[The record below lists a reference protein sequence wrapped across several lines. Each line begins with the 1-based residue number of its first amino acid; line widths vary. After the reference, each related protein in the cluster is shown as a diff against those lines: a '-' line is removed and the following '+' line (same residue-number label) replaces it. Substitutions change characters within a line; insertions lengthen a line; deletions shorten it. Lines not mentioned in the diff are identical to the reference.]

1 MCVRSRAANRRLAVA
16 ALILAATLGGTLSLP
31 ADAAPKI
38 TERSKQKQ
46 AAEAQRAD
54 LREKLDA
61 LKRDISHT
69 ETEKDNA
76 SDALAD
82 SEGAISK
89 ANGSLRDLSAEQNQ
103 TQATLAKLAKKH
115 DELSKTVTAQLAQLA
130 NLLRQQYVAGNEDR
144 IKLLLSGD
152 NPNRI
157 NRDLQYMGYVSQAQA
172 KLLESLR
179 ANLAAVEA
187 NQTET
192 QNAKDELDEIIQEK
206 LDQKALLEQEKA
218 KRASLLAQLSG
229 KLASQRKEIGNIQ
242 RDDQRLSDLVDRL
255 DQLIE
260 TQKKAEAAARE
271 QLRQQQLAQAQ
282 AQAKAQ
288 AARERQKAL
297 EQQRAA
303 LAKKSPPASD
313 GRDKPK
319 TPNLDAIDDDQP
331 PPAATKTPAP
341 APIVVDSSPASLGRN
356 ELTPQADAKDSAYGR
371 PFESLRGKLRLPV
384 RGDLMARFGAK
395 RGDGPT
401 WKGLFI
407 RTAEGAEVKAVAAG
421 RVVFADWL
429 RGFGNLIIVDHGNQ
443 YMTIYGNNQALLKR
457 PGDAV
462 KTGDV
467 IANAGNSGGNEQSGL
482 YFEMRHQGRTFDLLE
497 WVNTR

>member
-1 MCVRSRAANRRLAVA
+1 M
-16 ALILAATLGGTLSLP
+16 LAATVGAALP
-31 ADAAPKI
+31 VVANAAPAKI

-54 LREKLDA
+54 LRQKLDN
-61 LKRDISHT
+61 LKRDISLT
-69 ETEKDNA
+69 ETAKDDA

-82 SEGAISK
+82 SEEAVSK
-89 ANGSLRDLSAEQNQ
+89 ATRSLRDLGAEQNQ
-103 TQATLAKLAKKH
+103 TEAKLAKLAKQH
-115 DELSKTVTAQLAQLA
+115 DELSKTVAKQQTQLA

-187 NQTET
+187 NQTEV
-192 QNAKDELDEIIQEK
+192 QSAKDDLDEIAQEQR
-206 LDQKALLEQEKA
+206 DQKKLLDQEKA
-218 KRASLLAQLSG
+218 KRATLLTQLSS
-229 KLASQRKEIGNIQ
+229 KLSSQRKEVGNIE
-242 RDDQRLSDLVDRL
+242 RDDQRLSGLVDKL
-255 DQLIE
+255 AQLIE
-260 TQKKAEAAARE
+260 AQKQAEAAARE
-271 QLRQQQLAQAQ
+271 KLRQQQLAQAKAKAEAL
-282 AQAKAQ
+282 AQAQ
-288 AARERQKAL
+288 AARERLL

-303 LAKKSPPASD
+303 QIKKPPAGD
-313 GRDKPK
+313 NPVKPK
-319 TPNLDAIDDDQP
+319 PVNPDAIDDDQP
-331 PPAATKTPAP
+331 PAVAVTPPVPAAPVA
-341 APIVVDSSPASLGRN
+341 RN
-356 ELTPQADAKDSAYGR
+356 ELTPEADVKDVSYGR
-371 PFESLRGKLRLPV
+371 PFESLRGQLRLPV
-384 RGDLMARFGAK
+384 RGDVMARFGSK
-395 RGDGPT
+395 RGDGPS

-407 RTAEGAEVKAVAAG
+407 RTPEGSEVKAVAAG

-462 KTGDV
+462 KAGDV

-482 YFEMRHQGRTFDLLE
+482 YFEIRHQGRAFDPLG
-497 WVNTR
+497 WVTTR

>member
-1 MCVRSRAANRRLAVA
+1 MCVRSYAANRRLTFA
-16 ALILAATLGGTLSLP
+16 ALILAATLGGAQSLP
-31 ADAAPKI
+31 ADAAPKV
-38 TERSKQKQ
+38 TERRNQKK

-54 LREKLDA
+54 LRKKLDA
-61 LKRDISHT
+61 LKRDISYT
-69 ETEKDNA
+69 ETEKDHA

-82 SEGAISK
+82 SESAISK

-103 TQATLAKLAKKH
+103 TQATLAKLARKH
-115 DELSKTVTAQLAQLA
+115 DELSKTVAAQQAQLA
-130 NLLRQQYVAGNEDR
+130 NLLRLQYVAGNEDR

-157 NRDLQYMGYVSQAQA
+157 NRDLQYMSYVSQAKA

-179 ANLAAVEA
+179 ANLVAVEA
-187 NQTET
+187 NQTEI
-192 QNAKDELDEIIQEK
+192 QNTKDELDEITQEQ
-206 LDQKALLEQEKA
+206 LNQKALLEQEKA
-218 KRASLLAQLSG
+218 KRASLLVQLSG

-242 RDDQRLSDLVDRL
+242 RDDHRLSALVDRL
-255 DQLIE
+255 EQLIE
-260 TQKKAEAAARE
+260 TQKKAEAAARAR
-271 QLRQQQLAQAQ
+271 LRQQQLAQ

-288 AARERQKAL
+288 AAREHQNAL

-303 LAKKSPPASD
+303 LVKKSPQASAS
-313 GRDKPK
+313 RDASKML
-319 TPNLDAIDDDQP
+319 NLDAIDDDQP
-331 PPAATKTPAP
+331 PPAATKKLAP
-341 APIVVDSSPASLGRN
+341 APIVIDSASASLGRN

-371 PFESLRGKLRLPV
+371 PFESLRGHLRLPV
-384 RGDLMARFGAK
+384 RGDLIARFGTK

-407 RTAEGAEVKAVAAG
+407 RTTEGAEVKAVAAG

-482 YFEMRHQGRTFDLLE
+482 YFEIRHQGRAFDLLD
-497 WVNTR
+497 WVTIK

>member
-1 MCVRSRAANRRLAVA
+1 MT
-16 ALILAATLGGTLSLP
+16 ALGSALP
-31 ADAAPKI
+31 AAVVAAPKV

-54 LREKLDA
+54 LREKLDV
-61 LKRDISHT
+61 LKRDISQT

-89 ANGSLRDLSAEQNQ
+89 ANRSLRDLSAEQGQ
-103 TQATLAKLAKKH
+103 TQAKLAQLAKKH
-115 DELSKTVTAQLAQLA
+115 DELSKTVAAQQTQLA
-130 NLLRQQYVAGNEDR
+130 NLLRQQYIAGNEDR

-187 NQTET
+187 NQSET
-192 QNAKDELDEIIQEK
+192 QNAKDDLDEIAQEQR
-206 LDQKALLEQEKA
+206 DQKALLEKEKA
-218 KRASLLAQLSG
+218 KRATLLSQLSG
-229 KLASQRKEIGNIQ
+229 KLASQRKEVGNIQ
-242 RDDQRLSDLVDRL
+242 RDDQRLSGLVDRL

-260 TQKKAEAAARE
+260 AQKKADAAARE
-271 QLRQQQLAQAQ
+271 KLRQQQLAQAQAQ

-303 LAKKSPPASD
+303 ALARKTPPSTD
-313 GRDKPK
+313 TRDKPK
-319 TPNLDAIDDDQP
+319 AVNPDAIDDDQP
-331 PPAATKTPAP
+331 PTAATPTPAP
-341 APIVVDSSPASLGRN
+341 TVAETPSAPIGRN
-356 ELTPQADAKDSAYGR
+356 DLTPQADAKDDAYGR
-371 PFESLRGKLRLPV
+371 PFESLRGQLRLPV
-384 RGDLMARFGAK
+384 RGDLMARFGSK

-407 RTAEGAEVKAVAAG
+407 RTPEGTEVKAVAAG

-467 IANAGNSGGNEQSGL
+467 IASAGNSGGNEQSGL
-482 YFEMRHQGRTFDLLE
+482 YFEIRHQGRAFDPLG
-497 WVNTR
+497 WVTTR

>member
-1 MCVRSRAANRRLAVA
+1 MCVRSRTTNRRLAITALTLAA
-16 ALILAATLGGTLSLP
+16 ALGGALSLP

-54 LREKLDA
+54 LRRKLDA

-69 ETEKDNA
+69 EAEKDNA

-82 SEGAISK
+82 SESAISK

-103 TQATLAKLAKKH
+103 TQSTLSKLAKKH
-115 DELSKTVTAQLAQLA
+115 DELRKTIAAQQMQLA
-130 NLLRQQYVAGNEDR
+130 NLLRQQYVTGNEER

-157 NRDLQYMGYVSQAQA
+157 NRDLQYMDYVSQAQA

-192 QNAKDELDEIIQEK
+192 QNAKDELDQIAQEQ
-206 LDQKALLEQEKA
+206 LDQRALLEQEKA
-218 KRASLLAQLSG
+218 KRTSLLAQLSG
-229 KLASQRKEIGNIQ
+229 KLASQRKKIGNIQ
-242 RDDQRLSDLVDRL
+242 RDDRRLSGLVDRL

-260 TQKKAEAAARE
+260 TQKKAEVAA
-271 QLRQQQLAQAQ
+271 RQQQLAQ
-282 AQAKAQ
+282 AQ

-303 LAKKSPPASD
+303 LAKKLPPASD

-331 PPAATKTPAP
+331 PPATTKTQAP
-341 APIVVDSSPASLGRN
+341 APIVVGSAPASLGRN
-356 ELTPQADAKDSAYGR
+356 ELTPQADAKDSAYER
-371 PFESLRGKLRLPV
+371 PFESLRGQLRLPV
-384 RGDLMARFGAK
+384 RGNLIPRFGPK
-395 RGDGPT
+395 RGDGRPT
-401 WKGLFI
+401 WKSLFI
-407 RTAEGAEVKAVAAG
+407 RTEEGAEVKAVAAG
-421 RVVFADWL
+421 QVIFADWL
-429 RGFGNLIIVDHGNQ
+429 RGFGNLMIIDHDNQ

>member
-1 MCVRSRAANRRLAVA
+1 MRRPSRAASRRLAA
-16 ALILAATLGGTLSLP
+16 ATLILATALP
-31 ADAAPKI
+31 SVVFAAPKV

-46 AAEAQRAD
+46 VAEAQRAD

-76 SDALAD
+76 SDALTD
-82 SEGAISK
+82 SESAISK
-89 ANGSLRDLSAEQNQ
+89 AKRALRDLSAEQSQ
-103 TQATLAKLAKKH
+103 TQAKLKQLAKQH
-115 DELSKTVTAQLAQLA
+115 DELSKTVAAQQTQLA

-192 QNAKDELDEIIQEK
+192 QSAKDDLGEIAKEQ
-206 LDQKALLEQEKA
+206 LDQKTLLEKEKA
-218 KRASLLAQLSG
+218 KRATLLAQLSG
-229 KLASQRKEIGNIQ
+229 KLASQRKEVGSIQ
-242 RDDQRLSDLVDRL
+242 RDEQRLSGLVDRL

-260 TQKKAEAAARE
+260 AQKKADAEARE
-271 QLRQQQLAQAQ
+271 KLRQQQLAQAQ
-282 AQAKAQ
+282 ARAQAQ

-303 LAKKSPPASD
+303 LAKKTPPSSD
-313 GRDKPK
+313 SRNKPK
-319 TPNLDAIDDDQP
+319 TPNPDAIDDDQP
-331 PPAATKTPAP
+331 PPTAAATPAP
-341 APIVVDSSPASLGRN
+341 TPAATPAVAETAPTPIGRN
-356 ELTPQADAKDSAYGR
+356 ELTPQADGKDSAYGR
-371 PFESLRGKLRLPV
+371 PFESLRGQLRLPV

-395 RGDGPT
+395 RGDGPA

-407 RTAEGAEVKAVAAG
+407 RTAEGTEVKAVAAG
-421 RVVFADWL
+421 RVVLADWL

-482 YFEMRHQGRTFDLLE
+482 YFEIRHQSRAFDPLG
-497 WVNTR
+497 WVTTR

>member
-1 MCVRSRAANRRLAVA
+1 LA
-16 ALILAATLGGTLSLP
+16 LLLAATLAAAQP
-31 ADAAPKI
+31 AAVSAAPAKI

-54 LREKLDA
+54 LRQKLDS
-61 LKRDISHT
+61 LKRDISQT
-69 ETEKDNA
+69 ETEKDDA

-82 SEGAISK
+82 SEEAVSK
-89 ANGSLRDLSAEQNQ
+89 ATRSLRDLSAEQQQ
-103 TQATLAKLAKKH
+103 TEAKVARLARQH
-115 DELSKTVTAQLAQLA
+115 DELSKTVTRQQTQLA

-172 KLLESLR
+172 KLLEALR

-187 NQTET
+187 NQTEA
-192 QNAKDELDEIIQEK
+192 QNAKDDLDEIAQEQR
-206 LDQKALLEQEKA
+206 DQKKLLEQEKA
-218 KRASLLAQLSG
+218 KRATLLTQLSS
-229 KLASQRKEIGNIQ
+229 KLNSQRKEAGNIQ
-242 RDDQRLSDLVDRL
+242 RDDQRLSGLVDKL
-255 DQLIE
+255 AQLIE
-260 TQKKAEAAARE
+260 AQKQAEAAARE
-271 QLRQQQLAQAQ
+271 KQRLQQLAQAKAKAEAL
-282 AQAKAQ
+282 AQAQ
-288 AARERQKAL
+288 AARERQRLA

-303 LAKKSPPASD
+303 QAAKPPATD
-313 GRDKPK
+313 GTVKPK
-319 TPNLDAIDDDQP
+319 PVNPDAIDDDQP
-331 PPAATKTPAP
+331 PVVAVTPPAP
-341 APIVVDSSPASLGRN
+341 VPPLARN
-356 ELTPQADAKDSAYGR
+356 ELTPEPEVKDVSYGK
-371 PFESLRGKLRLPV
+371 PFESLRGQLRLPV
-384 RGDLMARFGAK
+384 RGDVMARFGSK
-395 RGDGPT
+395 RGDGPS

-407 RTAEGAEVKAVAAG
+407 RTPEGTEVKAVASG

-462 KTGDV
+462 KAGDV

-482 YFEMRHQGRTFDLLE
+482 YFEIRHQGRAFDPLG
-497 WVNTR
+497 WVTTR

>member
-1 MCVRSRAANRRLAVA
+1 MLP
-16 ALILAATLGGTLSLP
+16 LP
-31 ADAAPKI
+31 AQAAPKA

-54 LREKLDA
+54 LREKLDV
-61 LKRDISHT
+61 LKRDISQT

-82 SEGAISK
+82 SESAISK
-89 ANGSLRDLSAEQNQ
+89 ANRSLRDLSTEQSQ
-103 TQATLAKLAKKH
+103 TQAKLAQLAKKH
-115 DELSKTVTAQLAQLA
+115 DELSKTVTTQQTQLA
-130 NLLRQQYVAGNEDR
+130 NLLRQQYLAGNEDR

-192 QNAKDELDEIIQEK
+192 QNAKDDLDEIAQEQR
-206 LDQKALLEQEKA
+206 DQKTLLEKEKSKRAALLT
-218 KRASLLAQLSG
+218 QLSG
-229 KLASQRKEIGNIQ
+229 KLASQRKEVGNIQ
-242 RDDQRLSDLVDRL
+242 RDDQRLSGLVDRL

-260 TQKKAEAAARE
+260 AQKKADAAARE
-271 QLRQQQLAQAQ
+271 KLRQQQLAQAQAQ

-303 LAKKSPPASD
+303 ALARKTPPASD
-313 GRDKPK
+313 TRDKPK
-319 TPNLDAIDDDQP
+319 TVNPDAIDDDQP
-331 PPAATKTPAP
+331 PPTAAVTKPVPAP
-341 APIVVDSSPASLGRN
+341 PVVETAPTATDRN
-356 ELTPQADAKDSAYGR
+356 ELTPLPDAKDGAYGR
-371 PFESLRGKLRLPV
+371 PFESLRGQLRLPV
-384 RGDLMARFGAK
+384 RGDLMARFGSK

-467 IANAGNSGGNEQSGL
+467 IASAGNSGGNEQSGL
-482 YFEMRHQGRTFDLLE
+482 YFEIRHQGRAFDPLG
-497 WVNTR
+497 WVTTR

>member
-1 MCVRSRAANRRLAVA
+1 MCVRSRTTNRRLAITALTLAA
-16 ALILAATLGGTLSLP
+16 ALGGALSLP

-38 TERSKQKQ
+38 TERNKQKQ

-54 LREKLDA
+54 LRRKLDA

-69 ETEKDNA
+69 EAEKDNA

-82 SEGAISK
+82 SESAISK

-103 TQATLAKLAKKH
+103 TQSTLSKLAKKH
-115 DELSKTVTAQLAQLA
+115 DELRKTIAAQQMQLA
-130 NLLRQQYVAGNEDR
+130 NLLRQQYVTGNEER
-144 IKLLLSGD
+144 IKLLLSGY

-157 NRDLQYMGYVSQAQA
+157 NRDLQYMDYVSQAQA

-187 NQTET
+187 TQTET
-192 QNAKDELDEIIQEK
+192 QNAKDELDQIAQEQ
-206 LDQKALLEQEKA
+206 LDQRALLEQEKA
-218 KRASLLAQLSG
+218 KRTSLLAQLSG
-229 KLASQRKEIGNIQ
+229 KLASQRKKIGNIQ
-242 RDDQRLSDLVDRL
+242 RDDRRLSGLVDRL

-260 TQKKAEAAARE
+260 TQKKAEVAA
-271 QLRQQQLAQAQ
+271 RQQQLAQ
-282 AQAKAQ
+282 AQ

-303 LAKKSPPASD
+303 LAKKLPPASD

-331 PPAATKTPAP
+331 P
-341 APIVVDSSPASLGRN
+341 
-356 ELTPQADAKDSAYGR
+356 QADAKDSAYER

-384 RGDLMARFGAK
+384 RGNLIPRFGPK
-395 RGDGPT
+395 RGDGRPT
-401 WKGLFI
+401 WKSLFI
-407 RTAEGAEVKAVAAG
+407 RTEEGAEVKAVAAG
-421 RVVFADWL
+421 QVIFADWL
-429 RGFGNLIIVDHGNQ
+429 RGFGNLMIIDHDNQ

>member
-16 ALILAATLGGTLSLP
+16 ALILAATLGGALSLP

-482 YFEMRHQGRTFDLLE
+482 YFEIRHQGRAFDLLE
-497 WVNTR
+497 WVTTR